1 MTNPG
6 YTPRIGDSE
15 RFRKT
20 MTVAE
25 QALFTGISGNLG
37 GLYVD
42 RTKAERAGLPDMAVF
57 ELAGAS
63 LASTCLARIAGP
75 GYRIARFAI
84 AFERAL
90 HDATPSR
97 LKRPVA
103 ATLPRSEQE
112 ILEALAAADDRVAP
126 FVRPGGRAPAS
137 NEPIPL
143 DLKRPEIVLLR
154 ERVGATQSLDTA
166 GLQATRLRAA

>member
-1 MTNPG
+1 MKKPE

-15 RFRKT
+15 RFHKT

-42 RTKAERAGLPDMAVF
+42 RRKAERAGLPDMAVF

-63 LASTCLARIAGP
+63 LVSTCLARVAGP
-75 GYRIARFAI
+75 GYRIARFEI

-90 HDATPSR
+90 
-97 LKRPVA
+97 PVGVTLEVE
-103 ATLPRSEQE
+103 ATLVETRGE
-112 ILEALAAADDRVAP
+112 ILVFALDVQADGVPAAS
-126 FVRPGGRAPAS
+126 GRAELAPAG
-137 NEPIPL
+137 E
-143 DLKRPEIVLLR
+143 
-154 ERVGATQSLDTA
+154 G
-166 GLQATRLRAA
+166 